1 MSLSGKKLGELMAGV
16 FNVYVTAPAIAVSV
30 ALIMVRSLTKSRMSN
45 HVPGPF
51 SWPLVGALPMFL
63 PYILR
68 DQMHEIID
76 IMCAKY
82 GKIWRVSGINQESF
96 LISDADTIRHILVN
110 PSDYRR
116 GPQFQM
122 ASVGIANDALIIL
135 PTGPTWASHRKL
147 MQPSFSS
154 SNLIYAAHVSDK
166 CVGTMISSINADI
179 KASDTGVV
187 VVDIYCY
194 SMALALDIIGLVTLK
209 HDFKALHACAA
220 GETCESQ
227 VLLEDSLNI
236 VQRRLHTPKYMWRVL
251 GIHTDSHRVKE
262 IAAFNSRLVKKVIEE
277 HEAEENGAIGLE
289 IPGSRDSDVIHFL
302 LKDRL
307 KEKPTYSDEGL
318 ADEIIGMVTA
328 GHEASANTF
337 TLAIYALCMNP
348 RVLEKLV
355 AEIDQM
361 YDQHNGNLPLENIK
375 DIQYLEWVIKET
387 QRRHTVV
394 RLISREVVK
403 NAQVMG
409 FQFQA
414 GARFILSLSG
424 VHQDARYWDNP
435 LEFIPER
442 WAQPIVPGT
451 FVPFGE
457 GEMKCVGRH
466 IAMTETRIV
475 ITRLLREFTFSVV
488 PGQDL
493 KFITTITHSLKK
505 GFRVHLA
512 KRSHVKWG
520 FITTHVVPGL
530 SRDTNP
536 IRELMY
542 ADDVAVFADSEQSLL
557 SASTAVEQW
566 ANRLQFI
573 QKNTT
578 TTTTTTATTTSEK
591 PTTNGSDDYA
601 PSVPYVIQS

>member
-1 MSLSGKKLGELMAGV
+1 
-16 FNVYVTAPAIAVSV
+16 
-30 ALIMVRSLTKSRMSN
+30 
-45 HVPGPF
+45 
-51 SWPLVGALPMFL
+51 
-63 PYILR
+63 
-68 DQMHEIID
+68 MHEIID

-187 VVDIYCY
+187 VVDI
-194 SMALALDIIGLVTLK
+194 LL
-209 HDFKALHACAA
+209 LHGA
-220 GETCESQ
+220 GTRYHSQ

-236 VQRRLHTPKYMWRVL
+236 VQPSSHAKYMWRVL

-277 HEAEENGAIGLE
+277 HEAEEN
-289 IPGSRDSDVIHFL
+289 
-302 LKDRL
+302 DRL

-512 KRSHVKWG
+512 KRSHV
-520 FITTHVVPGL
+520 
-530 SRDTNP
+530 
-536 IRELMY
+536 
-542 ADDVAVFADSEQSLL
+542 
-557 SASTAVEQW
+557 
-566 ANRLQFI
+566 
-573 QKNTT
+573 
-578 TTTTTTATTTSEK
+578 
-591 PTTNGSDDYA
+591 
-601 PSVPYVIQS
+601 